1 MKKSHDL
8 AVKIGEYT
16 APDGTT
22 KGRYQTVGA
31 VLLGEQDREVL
42 FLSRWFNPA
51 GVPDTS
57 GKNYDSVLLYKF
69 ERREEGSAPAPAS
82 APQQASPEMQRRVRD
97 SMTRVAKRE
106 PPPAV
111 DENIPF

>member
-1 MKKSHDL
+1 MKKTHDL

-69 ERREEGSAPAPAS
+69 ERRDDDVRAPAP
-82 APQQASPEMQRRVRD
+82 APQQASPEIQRRVRD
-97 SMTRVAKRE
+97 SMARVAKRE
-106 PPPAV
+106 PPPPAV

>member
-1 MKKSHDL
+1 MKKTHDL

-16 APDGTT
+16 TPNGET
-22 KGRYQTVGA
+22 KGRYQNVGA
-31 VLLGEQDREVL
+31 VLIGEQDREVL

-69 ERREEGSAPAPAS
+69 ERRDGEGEAPAPKA
-82 APQQASPEMQRRVRD
+82 ANPEIQRRVRD
-97 SMTRVAKRE
+97 SMQRVAKRE
-106 PPPAV
+106 VPPPTV